1 MTGTQAFVPQ
11 PMELPPGQKGPRGSI
26 LRELKAEPG
35 LGARELGTRLGL
47 SLNAIRHHLKE
58 LELAGLVEYQRSY
71 RGVGAPGF
79 AYRLTTQGEGLF
91 PTRLEG
97 LLGQLL
103 DHVVAR
109 EGRAMASAVLEEY
122 FLELGRRFEEQVA
135 GASTAE
141 RRAVVTRLLQEEGF
155 MPEWRVGADG
165 GETIL
170 LHNCPIRCVADRLP
184 EVCEAE
190 TRFLRTVFGV
200 SLERHEHRHA
210 GAGACEY
217 RLPTTEKSG

>member
-1 MTGTQAFVPQ
+1 MTTPHAAVAS

-26 LRELKAEPG
+26 LRELKGEPG
-35 LGARELGTRLGL
+35 LSARDLGARLGL

-58 LELAGLVEYQRSY
+58 LEVAGLVEYQRAY

-79 AYRLTTQGEGLF
+79 AYRLTSQGEALF

-109 EGRAMASAVLEEY
+109 EGRATATAVLEQY
-122 FLELGRRFEEQVA
+122 FLELQRRFEEQVA
-135 GASTAE
+135 GATPAE
-141 RRAVVTRLLQEEGF
+141 RRVVVTRLLQEEGF
-155 MPEWRVGADG
+155 MPEWRVGPDG
-165 GETIL
+165 GETML

-190 TRFLRTVFGV
+190 TRFLRAVFGV

-217 RLPTTEKSG
+217 RLPTTEMTG